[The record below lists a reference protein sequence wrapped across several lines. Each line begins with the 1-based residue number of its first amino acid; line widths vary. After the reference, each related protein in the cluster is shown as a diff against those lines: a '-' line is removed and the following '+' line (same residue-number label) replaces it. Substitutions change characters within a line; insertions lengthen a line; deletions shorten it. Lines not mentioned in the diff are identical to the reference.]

1 MVTDMPDKVAG
12 INEKN
17 HLIGLDRAAPK
28 LQSSFSE
35 YAKLLANFSTT
46 SLCFLQSANL
56 ANSHGDLI
64 LWFWFL
70 STLTFSVPFGHV
82 LDRFSIPFVP
92 CSRRPIV
99 SRILTFCC
107 FFFFFSWLLVLLVL
121 FGKNCKHFGNWA
133 IMFTDF
139 ICFSL
144 DTRRNILI
152 QE

>member
-1 MVTDMPDKVAG
+1 MK
-12 INEKN
+12 KN

-28 LQSSFSE
+28 LQSSFSK

-107 FFFFFSWLLVLLVL
+107 FFFFFPGYWCYWCSLARTASILVTGQLCSLIL
-121 FGKNCKHFGNWA
+121 FV
-133 IMFTDF
+133 
-139 ICFSL
+139 SV
-144 DTRRNILI
+144 
-152 QE
+152 

>member
-28 LQSSFSE
+28 LQSSFSK

-82 LDRFSIPFVP
+82 LDTFSIPFVP

-99 SRILTFCC
+99 SRILTFC
-107 FFFFFSWLLVLLVL
+107 FFFFFSWGCYWCSLARTASILVTGQLCSLIL
-121 FGKNCKHFGNWA
+121 FVS
-133 IMFTDF
+133 I
-139 ICFSL
+139 
-144 DTRRNILI
+144 
-152 QE
+152 